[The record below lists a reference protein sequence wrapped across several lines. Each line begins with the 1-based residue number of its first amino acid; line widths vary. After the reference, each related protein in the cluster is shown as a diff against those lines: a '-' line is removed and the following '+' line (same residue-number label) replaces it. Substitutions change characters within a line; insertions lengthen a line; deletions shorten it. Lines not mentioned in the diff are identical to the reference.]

1 MFLTDKYADVAARYK
16 SWLQMQNVG
25 KYIPDLTLDYLNRAK
40 DAIWGKPVRGWDYLT
55 VDYVPLA
62 LGGST
67 GLEITFPADCGKV
80 LAVYVDNNADH
91 RPDIYYYFAGKIAT
105 GMQFISSFDKATGYT
120 WKAKF
125 YYQPTGTP
133 YVRYQQKVADF
144 TGTGD
149 EYCPFPGNLLLLE
162 AQRIRCLEK
171 GLLKEWQAL
180 QADYQDQ
187 LKDFTQQHQGNNE
200 EQVIEINDMNGLPV
214 SIPEYGLASGTRNRQ
229 MFGRKNDFDYYRG
242 N

>member
-105 GMQFISSFDKATGYT
+105 GMQFISSFDKATNGQDSIT
-120 WKAKF
+120 RKMLTMRHRRCQKAN
-125 YYQPTGTP
+125 GIG
-133 YVRYQQKVADF
+133 RSNSASR
-144 TGTGD
+144 
-149 EYCPFPGNLLLLE
+149 N
-162 AQRIRCLEK
+162 
-171 GLLKEWQAL
+171 AL
-180 QADYQDQ
+180 SSKA
-187 LKDFTQQHQGNNE
+187 
-200 EQVIEINDMNGLPV
+200 
-214 SIPEYGLASGTRNRQ
+214 
-229 MFGRKNDFDYYRG
+229 
-242 N
+242 